1 MAMIPAMSAA
11 DFGTGGTA
19 VMNYGMQ
26 VGKDLAAYGEKIGL
40 QIKDNRDKQFA
51 MSALPALQEAMKS
64 FSAGQSGAG
73 YSSIINLAA
82 QDPSNPYVQNLA
94 KLGMMGGQAID
105 ENRYKTMRVAA
116 SALRAGG
123 GLPSMSSQEDV
134 LLGGEDVGGYQ
145 VPDEAT
151 PISGGA
157 GTEMD
162 ATMVDGE
169 QLPTK
174 QPKATEEEAIVNL
187 TDSLKS
193 MAAEISNPS
202 YRKAIE
208 DVAENPPTVTEFK
221 DLRRLAQQYLAQD
234 EEQKK
239 NYLQKNTVDIASN
252 QDVRTSSP
260 RLAKFYE
267 FPNAERI
274 LGQGIRGMYLK
285 PPVEAESIDKKTGQ
299 PIMKAKRDVVENLNK
314 VTGAAINV
322 LNEGKVGDFIA
333 NTGGVFNADLNT
345 VDEPVLDED
354 GEQTGESR
362 SVTYIF
368 DKRNQNRRIKIPS
381 GSQGND
387 IIAAF
392 RQVAMAPVAIQ
403 DINNR
408 NGIAQL
414 VRVPVKTPEGPT
426 REGAKMI
433 PQAAKPVDRKSL
445 LEQASAILNRR

>member
-40 QIKDNRDKQFA
+40 QMKDNRDKQFA

-134 LLGGEDVGGYQ
+134 LLGGEDGGGYQ

-162 ATMVDGE
+162 AAMVDGE
-169 QLPTK
+169 QLPTE
-174 QPKATEEEAIVNL
+174 QPQATEEEEIVNL
-187 TDSLKS
+187 TDSLKKK
-193 MAAEISNPS
+193 AAEISNPS

-252 QDVRTSSP
+252 QDVIANSP

-285 PPVEAESIDKKTGQ
+285 PPVEAESIDKKTGK

-333 NTGGVFNADLNT
+333 NTGGVFNADLTT
-345 VDEPVLDED
+345 VDEPVPKY
-354 GEQTGESR
+354 GVQTGESR

-368 DKRNQNRRIKIPS
+368 DKRNQNRRIKIPE

-392 RQVAMAPVAIQ
+392 RQVALSPVSIQ

-426 REGAKMI
+426 AERLAKQ
-433 PQAAKPVDRKSL
+433 PQSAKQKESDVLSKFPARNK
-445 LEQASAILNRR
+445 

>member
-1 MAMIPAMSAA
+1 MATIPQISYGIPAM
-11 DFGTGGTA
+11 D
-19 VMNYGMQ
+19 YGALTKSLSDLGQQ
-26 VGKDLAAYGEKIGL
+26 VGQALAAKEY
-40 QIKDNRDKQFA
+40 QKQA
-51 MSALPALQEAMKS
+51 QAALPAFQEAMKS
-64 FSAGQSGAG
+64 FESGDSSAG
-73 YSSIINLAA
+73 YSAIVSLAA
-82 QDPSNPYVQNLA
+82 QNQSNPYVQNLA
-94 KLGMMGGQAID
+94 NLAMMGGKAID
-105 ENRYKTMRVAA
+105 DNRYKTMRVAA

-134 LLGGEDVGGYQ
+134 LLGGEDGGGYQ

-162 ATMVDGE
+162 AIMVDGE

-174 QPKATEEEAIVNL
+174 QPQATEEEAIVNL
-187 TDSLKS
+187 TDILKKK
-193 MAAEISNPS
+193 AAEISNPS

-208 DVAENPPTVTEFK
+208 DSAENPPTVTEFK
-221 DLRRLAQQYLAQD
+221 DLRRLAEQYLAQD
-234 EEQKK
+234 ENQKK

-252 QDVRTSSP
+252 QDVIANSP

-285 PPVEAESIDKKTGQ
+285 PPVEAESIDKKTGK

-333 NTGGVFNADLNT
+333 NTGGVFNADLTT
-345 VDEPVLDED
+345 VDEPVLKY
-354 GEQTGESR
+354 GVQTGESR

-368 DKRNQNRRIKIPS
+368 DKRNQNRRIKIPE

-392 RQVAMAPVAIQ
+392 RQVALSPVSIQ

-426 REGAKMI
+426 AERLAKQ
-433 PQAAKPVDRKSL
+433 PQSAKQKESDVLSKFPARNK
-445 LEQASAILNRR
+445 

>member
-1 MAMIPAMSAA
+1 MATIPQISYGIPAM
-11 DFGTGGTA
+11 D
-19 VMNYGMQ
+19 YGALTKSLSDLGQQ
-26 VGKDLAAYGEKIGL
+26 VGQALAAKEY
-40 QIKDNRDKQFA
+40 QKQA
-51 MSALPALQEAMKS
+51 QAALPAFQEAMKS
-64 FSAGQSGAG
+64 FESGDSSAG
-73 YSSIINLAA
+73 YSAIVSLAA
-82 QDPSNPYVQNLA
+82 QNQSNPYVQNLA
-94 KLGMMGGQAID
+94 NLAMMGGKAID
-105 ENRYKTMRVAA
+105 DNRYKTMRVAA

-134 LLGGEDVGGYQ
+134 LLGGEDGGGYQ

-174 QPKATEEEAIVNL
+174 QPQATEEEAIVNL
-187 TDSLKS
+187 TDILKKK
-193 MAAEISNPS
+193 AAEISNPS

-208 DVAENPPTVTEFK
+208 DSAENPPTVTEFK
-221 DLRRLAQQYLAQD
+221 DLRRLAEQYLAQD
-234 EEQKK
+234 ENQKK

-252 QDVRTSSP
+252 QDVIANSP

-285 PPVEAESIDKKTGQ
+285 PPVEAESIDKKTGK

-333 NTGGVFNADLNT
+333 NTGGVFNADLTT
-345 VDEPVLDED
+345 VDEPVLKY
-354 GEQTGESR
+354 GVQTGESR

-368 DKRNQNRRIKIPS
+368 DKRNQNRRIKIPE

-392 RQVAMAPVAIQ
+392 RQVALSPVSIQ

-426 REGAKMI
+426 AERLAKQ
-433 PQAAKPVDRKSL
+433 PQSAKQKESDVLSKFPARNK
-445 LEQASAILNRR
+445 